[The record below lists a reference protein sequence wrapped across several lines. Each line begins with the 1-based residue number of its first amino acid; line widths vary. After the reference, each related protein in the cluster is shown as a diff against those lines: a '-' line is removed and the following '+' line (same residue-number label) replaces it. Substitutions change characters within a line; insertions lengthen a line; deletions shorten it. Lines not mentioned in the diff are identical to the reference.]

1 LPSTQ
6 GRFAQPSAYV
16 PNLSA
21 DEFLPWVDDQEAVAA
36 GLNRREFA
44 ARQADLWRKGLA
56 DWAQGPE
63 RIERLRSAA
72 EFAVYTPGS
81 RAGLPVNALGSF
93 APPPARSRM
102 TGIFCVNAL

>member
-1 LPSTQ
+1 LPNLLLT
-6 GRFAQPSAYV
+6 F

-21 DEFLPWVDDQEAVAA
+21 DEFCLVDDQEAVAA

-44 ARQADLWRKGLA
+44 ARQAICGARVA
-56 DWAQGPE
+56 DWP
-63 RIERLRSAA
+63 RVRSASNGCA
-72 EFAVYTPGS
+72 LRPEFAVYTPGS

-93 APPPARSRM
+93 APPAAVAM